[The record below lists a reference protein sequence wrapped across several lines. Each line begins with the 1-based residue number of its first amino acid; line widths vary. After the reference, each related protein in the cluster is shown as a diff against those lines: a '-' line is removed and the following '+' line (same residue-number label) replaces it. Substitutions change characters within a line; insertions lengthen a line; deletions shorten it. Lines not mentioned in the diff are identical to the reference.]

1 MNTLFAFA
9 RRLCRKSVEL
19 ARLLGL
25 VTCLPLSAASD
36 DVSIEDSRNEK
47 VRTQQNDAVQDILFL
62 TLQKPLLFRVH
73 LYVRGEGFRGI
84 RLRWADA
91 QFEAFDVNHSGA
103 LEGEELK
110 RFAVVASS
118 PSTASPASVVRFD
131 PANGKLSGEEC
142 RRILIAQ
149 LGNPF
154 TIQSTANTENQ
165 IFTSDGIQIG
175 PVNLFPKLDLDFDG
189 KLSKTELES
198 AAAKLRRYDQND
210 DDLLT
215 NQELQQSPPEE
226 QAMTSQRL
234 AGALGQLI
242 VVNPNDSASVVP
254 RRLLESYDKSSR
266 DPVSRTFR
274 RDEKLSPSEL
284 KVSPETFQQADRNT
298 DGKLDRAELSLLA
311 EAMIPTVELEVQAPG
326 IDGTFS
332 VKSIGA
338 TTSSTEKELG
348 VRINE
353 ENRIVLQLGDIPLTL
368 STVGSPA
375 DAPQKLRALYSQ
387 NFKSLD
393 NDNNDY
399 LTLSEMRRF
408 GFPPEFFT
416 LGDVDSDEKM
426 FEKEYVDQVDREIS
440 LSQTG
445 ITWEIAGNGSS
456 FFSLVDSS
464 PSDGRL
470 SLREVSEIPA
480 KLTALDS
487 NRDEYVSLGEL
498 SVEMSG
504 VFKSG
509 APKVRGPFALDLQR
523 ASTRSGTSNN
533 TTPQDLPAWFIK
545 MDRNHDR
552 DLSPREFL
560 GRRKLFDQFDMNHD
574 GLISPEEAGN
584 AQQNSLNNPSTPP
597 K

>member
-1 MNTLFAFA
+1 MNALSALTLS
-9 RRLCRKSVEL
+9 LCRNTVEL
-19 ARLLGL
+19 ALLLGL
-25 VTCLPLSAASD
+25 VASLLSSTASD
-36 DVSIEDSRNEK
+36 QVHAEDSRNETD
-47 VRTQQNDAVQDILFL
+47 RTKQNDAVQDILFF
-62 TLQKPLLFRVH
+62 TQQKPLLFRVH
-73 LYVRGEGFRGI
+73 LYVKGEGFRGI
-84 RLRWADA
+84 RRQWADA
-91 QFEAFDVNHSGA
+91 QFGAFDVNHNGA

-118 PSTASPASVVRFD
+118 TSTPGPAALVNLD
-131 PANGKLSGEEC
+131 PVNGKLSGEEC
-142 RRILIAQ
+142 RQILIAQ

-165 IFTSDGIQIG
+165 VFTGDGIQIG
-175 PVNLFPKLDLDFDG
+175 PVNLFPKLDLDSDG

-198 AAAKLRRYDQND
+198 APANLRRYDQND

-215 NQELQQSPPEE
+215 NTELQQSAPEE
-226 QAMTSQRL
+226 QAMSSQRL
-234 AGALGQLI
+234 AGALGQLM
-242 VVNPNDSASVVP
+242 VVNPDDSASAVP
-254 RRLLESYDKSSR
+254 RRLLESYDKASR

-274 RDEKLSPSEL
+274 RDEKLSLSEL
-284 KVSPETFQQADRNT
+284 KVSAETFQQADRNS
-298 DGKLDRAELSLLA
+298 DGKLDRAELSQLA
-311 EAMIPTVELEVQAPG
+311 KAMIPTVELEVQAPG

-332 VKSIGA
+332 VKSIGT
-338 TTSSTEKELG
+338 TTSSMEKEL
-348 VRINE
+348 RLSINE
-353 ENRIVLQLGDIPLTL
+353 ENRIVLQLGEIPLTL
-368 STVGSPA
+368 SSAGSPA
-375 DAPQKLRALYSQ
+375 DAPQNLRDLYSR

-416 LGDVDSDEKM
+416 LGDVDRDEKM

-456 FFSLVDSS
+456 FFKLVDSS

-470 SLREVSEIPA
+470 SLREVSDIPA

-487 NRDEYVSLGEL
+487 NRDEHVSLGEL

-509 APKVRGPFALDLQR
+509 TPRVRGPFANEQR
-523 ASTRSGTSNN
+523 VSTRSVISNN

-584 AQQNSLNNPSTPP
+584 SQQNSLNNPSTPP